1 MVKHNLNYQK
11 SLVNDQYPGTIVEI
25 NNVLSNH
32 KFDMSNNKK
41 QEQKHTKENKNKDN
55 KEY

>member
-1 MVKHNLNYQK
+1 MNYQK

-41 QEQKHTKENKNKDN
+41 QEQKHTKENNNKDN